1 VIGWGDFIGELLGN
15 RRVHFC
21 AAKRTV
27 LSVRLNNGQDQSG
40 LIEISKKSIAPSAK
54 KIEEVQKSKRTKG
67 YKERLAEE

>member
-1 VIGWGDFIGELLGN
+1 V
-15 RRVHFC
+15 RFC

-27 LSVRLNNGQDQSG
+27 LNVRLNNGQDQSD